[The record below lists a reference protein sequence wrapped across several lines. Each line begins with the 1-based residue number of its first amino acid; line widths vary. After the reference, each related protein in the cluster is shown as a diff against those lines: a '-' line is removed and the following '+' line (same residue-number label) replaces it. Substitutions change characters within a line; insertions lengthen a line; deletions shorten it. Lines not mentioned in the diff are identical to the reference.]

1 MTVKVGSQGYPL
13 IEHDG
18 SLFADEERAFL
29 FQMLDNNTA
38 VVAGEQTSVTYSLA
52 GFTKAHSDYCLWPK
66 CGLNRHSVDCHQG
79 LLRSVRC
86 S

>member
-1 MTVKVGSQGYPL
+1 MTVKVGSQCYPL

-52 GFTKAHSDYCLWPK
+52 GFTKAYNHVAKICDFYRQTPQRFYKPQAQS
-66 CGLNRHSVDCHQG
+66 
-79 LLRSVRC
+79 
-86 S
+86 